1 MGKKVNSSIYHF
13 ENYIEIHKLKCV
25 IKLGFHN
32 DKQTPRAE
40 KNKGNPCDQ
49 NKMGH

>member
-1 MGKKVNSSIYHF
+1 MGKKANSSIYHF

-32 DKQTPRAE
+32 D
-40 KNKGNPCDQ
+40 NKLPGP
-49 NKMGH
+49 KK